1 MRKIKIKRSVDTDFT
16 EAEREVKKLRGKLD
30 RAKKSPIGYDKKA
43 MKGYEQRYKETKEFL
58 ASKKAKSASTGRV
71 KRKIKIKSPSV
82 KKGVTSSVVK
92 KVAPS
97 VAKKT
102 AGGVAKSVAK
112 YGMKYGGGVAGAV
125 ASMLSTESLNV
136 GEAEYLKK
144 RGVVPPKK
152 KIKLKRK

>member
-82 KKGVTSSVVK
+82 KK
-92 KVAPS
+92 
-97 VAKKT
+97 
-102 AGGVAKSVAK
+102 
-112 YGMKYGGGVAGAV
+112 YGGGVAGAV